1 MEANGVARKLAKK
14 VLSLMDEQI
23 HMEEGSHCILDIVI
37 ADFLCQW
44 KDCATKLKPEKKKKK
59 FILEL

>member
-23 HMEEGSHCILDIVI
+23 HMEEGSHCILDIVT
-37 ADFLCQW
+37 ADFLRQ
-44 KDCATKLKPEKKKKK
+44 
-59 FILEL
+59 